1 VLQQH
6 IQWLLLLSLLLLLLL
21 LLSQRGLPDGC
32 KGTKGTC

>member
-6 IQWLLLLSLLLLLLL
+6 IQWLLLLSLLLLLL